1 MIEINAK
8 KVYDENVALDVS
20 FTLEEGK
27 KYALI
32 GANGSGKSTLIKI
45 LAGIID
51 FEGRIE
57 NPIKDIV
64 YMPQTSYAFALSVRT
79 NILLAFPFKDKNKH
93 SAEVG
98 EIIEKMGLAELKNK
112 NAGRL
117 SGGETQKVAL
127 ARVLIKK
134 HDMLLLDEP
143 TSAMDIESALR
154 IEKTMMEYAKTNNTT
169 LVYATH
175 SLRQASLADEIIF
188 MKDGKIVERG
198 DSKTMLK
205 NPQNAATK
213 QFIDFFR

>member
-1 MIEINAK
+1 
-8 KVYDENVALDVS
+8 
-20 FTLEEGK
+20 
-27 KYALI
+27 
-32 GANGSGKSTLIKI
+32 
-45 LAGIID
+45 
-51 FEGRIE
+51 
-57 NPIKDIV
+57 
-64 YMPQTSYAFALSVRT
+64 
-79 NILLAFPFKDKNKH
+79 
-93 SAEVG
+93 
-98 EIIEKMGLAELKNK
+98 MGLAELKNK

-198 DSKTMLK
+198 DSKTMLE